1 MYTELKVIKVQ
12 DSEGF
17 DIEQL
22 RLDILTGKRSLRI
35 TTHAQVEAFEDGSLL
50 SHLRYTLEKG
60 EVIESYPE
68 DNRGL
73 LYADVPTIA
82 LPVHIVVESTPDEG
96 VIITAYIPDKRMWAL
111 NKRRRIRKK

>member
-68 DNRGL
+68 DRRCN
-73 LYADVPTIA
+73 YY
-82 LPVHIVVESTPDEG
+82 G
-96 VIITAYIPDKRMWAL
+96 VYSR
-111 NKRRRIRKK
+111 